1 MTKAIC
7 LRQFHIKFRLSICA
21 HGVHSKNMT
30 LFKEMNMKCRR
41 ILFNVVILT
50 LCMAGLANA
59 APMGTAFT
67 YQGRLMDANSPA
79 DGLYDFEFAVYDALD
94 PDEGIQQGSTVI
106 KDDVDVIDS
115 YFTVEL
121 DFGSS
126 VFIGDAR
133 WLQIAVRPGASS
145 DPCDF
150 ATLSPRQELTPT
162 PYAMHSENADKLDSY
177 DASAF
182 ASSVHNHDGVYAV
195 ISHDHDG
202 VYALISHTHDDRYYT
217 EEELRTSGSASVHWS
232 NMLNIPAGIADG
244 DDDTQLSEAQV
255 DAYVSDNGYISS
267 WGDIP
272 DIPVDIADGDNDTH
286 LSETQVETYIAND
299 VSTGY
304 LPYDNGTKLIT
315 SNVYYDIGSGN
326 VGIGST
332 DPEATLDVNGSMILQ
347 NGPAINEF
355 STDGTLED
363 NSNDS
368 VPTEKAVK
376 TYVDNQISA
385 GSVGVVPLGGVVAW
399 LKSFPNTPS
408 LPSGFIECN
417 GQLLTDPN
425 SPYEGQTIPNLNGA
439 SAGTQRFLRGS
450 TTSGS
455 TGGSESHT
463 HTMPQ
468 NASAGVAGGDSASH
482 NANTG
487 ATSTLPSY
495 YEVVWI
501 MRVK

>member
-1 MTKAIC
+1 
-7 LRQFHIKFRLSICA
+7 
-21 HGVHSKNMT
+21 
-30 LFKEMNMKCRR
+30 MKHERK
-41 ILFNVVILT
+41 IMLNAVILVIA
-50 LCMAGLANA
+50 LCMAGVAKS

-67 YQGRLMDANSPA
+67 YQGRLTDANSPA
-79 DGLYDFEFAVYDALD
+79 EGLYDFEFEVYDALD
-94 PDEGIQQGSTVI
+94 GGSQQGSTVS

-126 VFIGDAR
+126 VFTGDAR

-162 PYAMHSENADKLDSY
+162 PYAIHSENADKLDSY
-177 DASAF
+177 DTSAF
-182 ASSVHNHDGVYAV
+182 ATSVHNHDGVYAI
-195 ISHDHDG
+195 ISHDHDS
-202 VYALISHTHDDRYYT
+202 VYALISHNHDNRYYT
-217 EEELRTSGSASVHWS
+217 EEELETNGWSSVHWG
-232 NMLNIPAGIADG
+232 NLLNIPATIADG
-244 DDDTQLSEAQV
+244 DDDTHLSESEV
-255 DAYVSDNGYISS
+255 DNYVSDNGYVTS

-286 LSETQVETYIAND
+286 LSETQVETYTAND

-315 SNVYYDIGSGN
+315 SNVYYDAGSDN

-332 DPEATLDVNGSMILQ
+332 DPDATLDVNGSMILQ
-347 NGPAINEF
+347 NGSAINEF
-355 STDGTLED
+355 STDTTLED
-363 NSNDS
+363 SSDDA

-385 GSVGVVPLGGVVAW
+385 GSVGVVPIGGVVAW

-417 GQLLTDPN
+417 GQVLTDPN
-425 SPYEGQTIPNLNGA
+425 SPYVGQTIPNLNGA
-439 SAGTQRFLRGS
+439 SAGTQRFLRGA
-450 TTSGS
+450 TTSGAV
-455 TGGSESHT
+455 GGSDSHT
-463 HTMPQ
+463 HSISMNKGQTDPFTGSQ
-468 NASAGVAGGDSASH
+468 TNGVPS
-482 NANTG
+482 TG

-495 YEVVWI
+495 YEVLWI